1 MVRAQTGIVNFAP
14 ERHKGKKAPLLRAG
28 VLICYRRFAGEG
40 TRATPVSAGAKAALL
55 PTFPVARSPAAMG
68 DGKDD
73 YLQERFLIDDGE
85 GKLAESVFAEIAEVE
100 GPPLGSFFNAFDCLP
115 DSTLKLLCSDWALIQ
130 IPS

>member
-1 MVRAQTGIVNFAP
+1 
-14 ERHKGKKAPLLRAG
+14 
-28 VLICYRRFAGEG
+28 
-40 TRATPVSAGAKAALL
+40 
-55 PTFPVARSPAAMG
+55 MG

-85 GKLAESVFAEIAEVE
+85 GKLAKSVFAEIAEVE
-100 GPPLGSFFNAFDCLP
+100 GPPLGSFSDSFDCLP